1 MDRLDYQ
8 ELKRRVHR
16 LLTVSEGNWT
26 ARIVDRCLGLL
37 ILANALA
44 VVIATVPGVA
54 TRYGPLLYG
63 FELLSV
69 TVFTAEYVTRV
80 WSCTASER
88 YADPLFGRLRFSL
101 RPLVVID
108 LVSILPF
115 YLGALAFGFDLRVLR
130 ALRLVRFLRVVKIVR
145 YTESVARFRRV
156 YRRKRD
162 DLVLALVSSVVLLLV
177 ASSLMYFA
185 EHGAQPR
192 KFSSIPAALWW
203 GVVTLTTVGYG
214 DVYPV
219 TPLGKLLGGTIA
231 ALGVGLF
238 ALPASVLASGFL
250 EDGDGESDAG
260 GGGREQRGS
269 RERRRNRNRDPERER
284 CPHCGEPFGES
295 TNW

>member
-1 MDRLDYQ
+1 M
-8 ELKRRVHR
+8 
-16 LLTVSEGNWT
+16 

-44 VVIATVPGVA
+44 VVAATVPGVA

-69 TVFTAEYVTRV
+69 AVFTTEYAVRM
-80 WSCTASER
+80 WSCTASAR
-88 YADPLFGRLRFSL
+88 YGAPLVGRLRFAL

-108 LVSILPF
+108 LISILPF
-115 YLGALAFGFDLRVLR
+115 YLGALALGVDLRVLR
-130 ALRLVRFLRVVKIVR
+130 ALRQVRFLRVLKLVR
-145 YTESVARFRRV
+145 YTESIARFRRV

-162 DLVLALVSSVVLLLV
+162 DLLLAGVASVVLLLV

-219 TPLGKLLGGTIA
+219 TPLGKLFGGTIA

-238 ALPASVLASGFL
+238 ALPASVLASDFL
-250 EDGDGESDAG
+250 EDGNGERDAG
-260 GGGREQRGS
+260 DGDREQRGS
-269 RERRRNRNRDPERER
+269 RERKRNRNRDQERNRNRERER
-284 CPHCGEPFGES
+284 CPHCGEPFDES
-295 TNW
+295 TNR